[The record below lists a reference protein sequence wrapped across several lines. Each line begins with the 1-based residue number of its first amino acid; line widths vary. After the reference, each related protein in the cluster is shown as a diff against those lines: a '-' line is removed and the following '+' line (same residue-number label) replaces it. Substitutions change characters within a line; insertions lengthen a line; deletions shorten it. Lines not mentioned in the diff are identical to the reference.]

1 MNAEE
6 LGALSYRDLQK
17 LAKTFKIKARQPKD
31 ALIAAILEAEVGSND
46 NEDIPKKANHLNETF
61 DASMASS
68 IFTDDGKSSETE
80 TDEEV
85 ILEVVQKSGGKRK
98 LSVSSKDT
106 TKAIRKPKR
115 GRYAEFYVAP
125 RSSSPISSPTTRRSA
140 SLVVLSPPARPLNT
154 TITIESSA
162 EKSRKNSLAE
172 KKKSVSVS
180 GEEDEEKE
188 ILTHA
193 ESPRLMKKESPK
205 SSTKAV
211 SNLRKSSIGGNR
223 KIQQAAGS
231 GPVALRKS
239 LLKVPLRKSLVGTPG
254 SVRKAR
260 PSMPFSTKKLL
271 LSTAQLTPSVNSQ
284 VEEGSVQKKR
294 LSVDSTRTGN

>member
-46 NEDIPKKANHLNETF
+46 DEDIPKKANNLNETF

-125 RSSSPISSPTTRRSA
+125 RSSSPISTPTTRRSA

-180 GEEDEEKE
+180 GEEDEKKE

-193 ESPRLMKKESPK
+193 ESPRLMKESPK
-205 SSTKAV
+205 STTKAV
-211 SNLRKSSIGGNR
+211 SNLRNSSIGGNR

-231 GPVALRKS
+231 GSMAQRKS

-254 SVRKAR
+254 SVRKAK

-271 LSTAQLTPSVNSQ
+271 LAAAQFTPSVNSQ
-284 VEEGSVQKKR
+284 FEEGSVQKKR
-294 LSVDSTRTGN
+294 FSVDSARTGN

>member
-17 LAKTFKIKARQPKD
+17 LAKTFNIKARQPKD
-31 ALIAAILEAEVGSND
+31 ALIAAILEAESGSND
-46 NEDIPKKANHLNETF
+46 NEDIPKKKGNNLNETF

-68 IFTDDGKSSETE
+68 IFTDDGKSSEAE

-85 ILEVVQKSGGKRK
+85 TFEVVQKSGGKRK
-98 LSVSSKDT
+98 LSVSSKET
-106 TKAIRKPKR
+106 TRAIRKPKR

-125 RSSSPISSPTTRRSA
+125 RSSSPITSPTTRRSA
-140 SLVVLSPPARPLNT
+140 SLVVLSPPTRPLNT
-154 TITIESSA
+154 TITLESSA
-162 EKSRKNSLAE
+162 EKSRKNSLTE
-172 KKKSVSVS
+172 NKKSVSVP

-188 ILTHA
+188 ILTKA
-193 ESPRLMKKESPK
+193 ESAGPMKKES
-205 SSTKAV
+205 TTAI
-211 SNLRKSSIGGNR
+211 SNVRKSSIGGNR

-231 GPVALRKS
+231 RPVVPRKS

-260 PSMPFSTKKLL
+260 PSMPISTKKMLMAA
-271 LSTAQLTPSVNSQ
+271 AQITPSVNSQ
-284 VEEGSVQKKR
+284 AEEGSIQKKR
-294 LSVDSTRTGN
+294 SSVEAGVKGIKS